1 MGEVKRHGCR
11 GRADVEYGNRPLQ
24 FVMTCLV
31 EEVTEP
37 DHANR
42 FTGEVHGKSR
52 GTAAEHAGYRVQL
65 LSATAQVVPG
75 DDEIGST
82 EGGAC
87 REQDAILP
95 VPESTMT
102 GRFRQRSGSERIHR
116 RNRLHRLGAKQRHR
130 DLL

>member
-1 MGEVKRHGCR
+1 MGDVKCHGCR
-11 GRADVEYGNRPLQ
+11 RGADVQHGDCPLQ

-37 DHANR
+37 DHPNR

-75 DDEIGST
+75 DDEISST

-87 REQDAILP
+87 RKQDAILP

-102 GRFRQRSGSERIHR
+102 GRFGQRSGSERIHR
-116 RNRLHRLGAKQRHR
+116 RNWFHRLRAKQRHR